1 MSTKVISTSYGKL
14 KGSLK
19 TSKYDETKY
28 FSFQGIP
35 YAKPPVG
42 NLRFKAPEDLEPWE
56 GVRDALKEGNCG
68 PQYDMGTKIYIGDE
82 DCLYLN
88 VYVPNVAQTT
98 LLPVMVW
105 IHGGGFAY
113 GHGNADAYGP
123 EFLMNK
129 NVILVTVN
137 YRLGILGFL
146 NLETKDAAG
155 NMGLKDQNAALKWVK
170 KEIENFGGDSKNV
183 TLFGESAG
191 GASVH
196 YHMLSPLSKGLFH
209 KAVLMSGSAMCNWG
223 FTKNHLQRA
232 FDLGKLLGCEAKT
245 KEELLTFLMKASP
258 KEFAGNQDKV
268 INDVEHLTG
277 TDQAFVPTVDGEF
290 LTEEPLQ
297 SLRTGN
303 VHDLPTIVGTV
314 SHEGFLIYNSVAKWP
329 WFVEKLNKELEAVSP
344 YPIAPSK
351 ELSKSIRNV
360 YFQGDETICFKKHN
374 EQFVQLFSHTHF
386 LVPMFMSLKYELNS
400 PSRKAPIYCYRFAYD
415 GNLGWFKKLMASSR
429 KIDIPAGV
437 SHVDELGYLLSN
449 DLVDHK
455 KLATEDDRKIVDK
468 FTTLWSNFA
477 KTGNPNPADHQ
488 VWSPIESYEQ
498 RNYLDIASPSS
509 IVMKKNLDND
519 KIDFWVNKL

>member
-1 MSTKVISTSYGKL
+1 
-14 KGSLK
+14 
-19 TSKYDETKY
+19 
-28 FSFQGIP
+28 
-35 YAKPPVG
+35 
-42 NLRFKAPEDLEPWE
+42 
-56 GVRDALKEGNCG
+56 
-68 PQYDMGTKIYIGDE
+68 
-82 DCLYLN
+82 
-88 VYVPNVAQTT
+88 
-98 LLPVMVW
+98 
-105 IHGGGFAY
+105 
-113 GHGNADAYGP
+113 
-123 EFLMNK
+123 
-129 NVILVTVN
+129 
-137 YRLGILGFL
+137 
-146 NLETKDAAG
+146 
-155 NMGLKDQNAALKWVK
+155 
-170 KEIENFGGDSKNV
+170 
-183 TLFGESAG
+183 
-191 GASVH
+191 
-196 YHMLSPLSKGLFH
+196 
-209 KAVLMSGSAMCNWG
+209 MSGSAMCNWG

-297 SLRTGN
+297 SLRKGN

-477 KTGNPNPADHQ
+477 KTGNPNPTDHQ

-509 IVMKKNLDND
+509 IVMKKNLDKD
-519 KIDFWVNKL
+519 KIDFWLNKL